1 MTKIYLAFH
10 GSGTNITQASIVQE
24 SKVTRGSIH
33 NTTFGIS
40 ENNNTAT
47 LTVTGDNNGG
57 EAQDFTFHIIGRGNN
72 AGSIVVV

>member
-10 GSGTNITQASIVQE
+10 GSGTNITQASIAQE

-33 NTTFGIS
+33 TTTFGIS

-47 LTVTGDNNGG
+47 LTVTGDDNGG
-57 EAQDFTFHIIGRGNN
+57 ETQDFTFHIMARGNN
-72 AGSIVVV
+72 AGTIVVA